1 MYRKKGTEITLFNKP
16 LTDIL
21 AMRYKSICVQSVCVS
36 GGCLHLLGL
45 KGLFLPYRALCA
57 VVQPVTF
64 ALRYARPTHSVL
76 RMTNVFVY
84 AISVCRAPQPVQD
97 LDDALMGHVTAAP
110 RFVSDELEDNFYR
123 EAR

>member
-1 MYRKKGTEITLFNKP
+1 MTLFNKP
-16 LTDIL
+16 LTNIL

-57 VVQPVTF
+57 VVQPITF
-64 ALRYARPTHSVL
+64 ALRYARPTHSAL
-76 RMTNVFVY
+76 CITNVFVN

-97 LDDALMGHVTAAP
+97 LDDALTGHVTTAP
-110 RFVSDELEDNFYR
+110 RFVSDDLGDNVYR